1 MKKTEREYIYAHR
14 EKLYTGVHRFAWS
27 IEQQQVGFKNPN

>member
-1 MKKTEREYIYAHR
+1 MHIEKK
-14 EKLYTGVHRFAWS
+14 LNTGVHRFAWS